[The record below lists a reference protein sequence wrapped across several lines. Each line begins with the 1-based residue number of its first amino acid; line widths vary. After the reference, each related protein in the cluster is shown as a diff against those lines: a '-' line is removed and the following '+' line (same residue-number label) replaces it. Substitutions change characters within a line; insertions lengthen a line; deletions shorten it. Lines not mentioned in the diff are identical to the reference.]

1 MEEQNLDIQKILGMA
16 KRRVYSII
24 LPFLIVL
31 LGGMAFV
38 LRADRVYQAETLILV
53 EPQKVPESLVQ
64 PIVQQEIEDQLRTI
78 TQQVTSRTNLES
90 IIQEYGLYAGTDLRL
105 ESKVRQCRESI
116 GVDVGNT
123 GSRGRSTSSVTFG
136 ISFRHTNPETARDVT
151 NALASK
157 FISENL
163 RTRESQALGTSDFLS
178 DEVESVR
185 RRLEKKEEALKEFRM
200 QNMGA
205 MPDQLDTNLSMLERM
220 QSQLEQLNDSLMA
233 AQSRKLAIQEQI
245 AQQERIAE
253 QAASFSGA
261 GLGEPGKNEP
271 MSPEMQLAV
280 LQKELEDLQMRYTE
294 NHPDVR
300 RLQRRVEKL
309 EAQMEQGAVEEGEA
323 DQAGEASNAES
334 ARPIRSVAGRF
345 SSPGDLLR
353 PQLEQI
359 NYEIRTTQAEIA
371 RTKERIDLYQR
382 RVEETPRIEQ
392 QALTLKRDYD
402 NLRDLYDSLLDRK
415 LEAEIAVSMEKK
427 QKGEQFRILDPA
439 KTPEI
444 PVEPDVRRILLLTL
458 AIALGLGGG
467 VGYLR
472 EMTDRSYKA
481 PQEAREH
488 LGLPILI
495 SLPYVFTEMEKRSQK
510 RRAWLKATGV
520 AAGFA
525 IAAAGILLTSEGL
538 DKTAAMVKALF

>member
-1 MEEQNLDIQKILGMA
+1 MEEQNLDIQRILGMA

-24 LPFLIVL
+24 IPFLVVF
-31 LGGMAFV
+31 LGGLAFV

-53 EPQKVPESLVQ
+53 EPQKVPENLVQ
-64 PIVQQEIEDQLRTI
+64 PIIQQEIEDQLRTI

-90 IIQEYGLYAGTDLRL
+90 IIQEYGLYAGTEMRL
-105 ESKVRQCRESI
+105 ESKVKRCRENI
-116 GVDVGNT
+116 QVDVGS
-123 GSRGRSTSSVTFG
+123 GSSRGRTTSSITFG
-136 ISFRHTNPETARDVT
+136 ISFRHTDPETAKDVT
-151 NALASK
+151 NALAST

-163 RTRESQALGTSDFLS
+163 KTRESQALGTSSFLS

-200 QNMGA
+200 HNMGA

-253 QAASFSGA
+253 QTASLSGA
-261 GLGEPGKNEP
+261 YSGEPGKNEP
-271 MSPEMQLAV
+271 PSPEMQLAA
-280 LQKELEDLQMRYTE
+280 LQEELEELQARYTE

-300 RLQRRVEKL
+300 RLQRRVETLKT
-309 EAQMEQGAVEEGEA
+309 QVEEAVKETGTENPGA
-323 DQAGEASNAES
+323 ASNAG
-334 ARPIRSVAGRF
+334 SVPSIQSSAGRL
-345 SSPGDLLR
+345 SSAGNMLR

-359 NYEIRTTQAEIA
+359 NYEIQTTQAEIA

-392 QALTLKRDYD
+392 QALSLKRDYD

-439 KTPEI
+439 KPPEL

-458 AIALGLGGG
+458 AIGLGLGGG
-467 VGYLR
+467 LGYLR
-472 EMTDRSYKA
+472 EVTDKSYKA

-495 SLPYVFTEMEKRSQK
+495 SLPYVFTQAEKRS
-510 RRAWLKATGV
+510 RRRKQWIKAVGV
-520 AAGFA
+520 AAGFVVA
-525 IAAAGILLTSEGL
+525 TAGIVLTSEGL
-538 DKTAAMVKALF
+538 NQTAALVKAFF